1 MLGVIVGEDSLL
13 WQVSSQSTFS
23 SFTALPSPAP
33 PPAFCVWAK
42 TQSNNLRSEL
52 T

>member
-13 WQVSSQSTFS
+13 WQVLSQSTFS
-23 SFTALPSPAP
+23 SFTAMLPLS
-33 PPAFCVWAK
+33 PAFCVWVK
-42 TQSNNLRSEL
+42 TQSNKLRSEL